1 VLFGFGAAI
10 GPMIFGHAAD
20 RFGFGPALRAGLA
33 IEAAAV
39 VLPAMSA
46 GPVSLCVSSLLVGA
60 FTPGIVPLVLG
71 RIRELLPADGG
82 VQQAAWSRAT
92 MAFALGQAAAAYG
105 FSFLFAAG
113 GEYPALFELNRVRF
127 EIDSFCGL
135 GWAARVPIWSPLTGG
150 DRVRVTS

>member
-1 VLFGFGAAI
+1 
-10 GPMIFGHAAD
+10 MIFGHAAD

-46 GPVSLCVSSLLVGA
+46 GPVSLCVSSLLAGA

-113 GEYPALFELNRVRF
+113 GEYPALFELGAGALLLALA
-127 EIDSFCGL
+127 IDVVSALRSTPADLRDGSATGTEACRS
-135 GWAARVPIWSPLTGG
+135 GWS
-150 DRVRVTS
+150 